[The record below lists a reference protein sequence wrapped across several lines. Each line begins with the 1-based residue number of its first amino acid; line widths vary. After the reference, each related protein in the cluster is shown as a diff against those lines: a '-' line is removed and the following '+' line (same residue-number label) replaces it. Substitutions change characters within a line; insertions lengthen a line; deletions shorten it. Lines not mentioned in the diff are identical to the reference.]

1 MPILRPF
8 LLLFV
13 IGLCSIAPRAEA
25 ADRAKLEAFL
35 QITGFDVAL
44 ESIKLSANSAP
55 EMIGVTADA
64 FGSEWKRLTDQ
75 VFKVDVMHGLALDIL
90 GETLDEDL
98 LDHAAGFYASPLG
111 ARIVEVEN
119 ASHLE
124 EDDGLKREQGDA
136 LVAALERV
144 GSERLDYF
152 KRLNAAADSAGTAI
166 RAIQEV
172 QVRFLMA
179 AAGAGVIEMQLDEAD
194 LRELLSTN
202 EEEMRESLEAS
213 GLSGSAYT
221 YQAFSD
227 AEVLAYTEALE
238 HEKMRKVY
246 DLMNAVQYEIMA
258 NRFEA
263 LAAAMAKLQPSQ
275 EL

>member
-1 MPILRPF
+1 MPFVRP
-8 LLLFV
+8 LLLLIVF
-13 IGLCSIAPRAEA
+13 GFMTLAPRLEA

-35 QITGFDVAL
+35 EITGFDVAL

-55 EMIGVTADA
+55 EMIGVTAEA

-75 VFKVDVMHGLALDIL
+75 VFKVEIMHGLALDIL
-90 GETLDEDL
+90 AETMEDDL

-111 ARIVEVEN
+111 QRIVEVEN

-124 EDDGLKREQGDA
+124 EDGDLKREQGEA
-136 LVAALERV
+136 IVAALTRV
-144 GSERLDYF
+144 ESERLNYL

-194 LRELLSTN
+194 LRELLSSN
-202 EEEMRESLEAS
+202 EEEMRRSLEAS

-227 AEVLAYTEALE
+227 DEMLAYTEAL
-238 HEKMRKVY
+238 
-246 DLMNAVQYEIMA
+246 
-258 NRFEA
+258 
-263 LAAAMAKLQPSQ
+263 AAAMSQLQPSQ